1 MVSCFSVSNT
11 NIFLSLSDTI
21 KLHSTIWYVIY
32 ILAQGHDLRKL
43 GEVNTFFESVS
54 HQYIKIEKLSY
65 KDMYLIQEKTL
76 ILDVFSSV
84 HINILCVTFDVSF
97 YAWLHFPF
105 FFRMMKKGLRR
116 KTSVCLING
125 YQNNIVHAS
134 RCKKQSNYTI

>member
-1 MVSCFSVSNT
+1 MCPWKNSKSRQNLYLPIFIVCILDIIT
-11 NIFLSLSDTI
+11 NDFCIIYFMYKIQHKDRRIVFFWRTI
-21 KLHSTIWYVIY
+21 IW
-32 ILAQGHDLRKL
+32 
-43 GEVNTFFESVS
+43 
-54 HQYIKIEKLSY
+54 
-65 KDMYLIQEKTL
+65 DMYLIQEKTL

-125 YQNNIVHAS
+125 YQTNIVHAS